1 MTFLKVEDLDEIR
14 NRFGEKVSCWPAER
28 RRSGADLSG
37 RLLLRVH
44 PKLLCLSR
52 LSGGL
57 WLRIMGHPWLFFSR
71 ICTSERTVVRDP
83 GGVLETTGTGSERP
97 LGR

>member
-14 NRFGEKVSCWPAER
+14 NRFGEKVKCWPAER
-28 RRSGADLSG
+28 RRSGADFSG
-37 RLLLRVH
+37 CLLLRFH

-57 WLRIMGHPWLFFSR
+57 WLRIVGHPWLFLPR

-83 GGVLETTGTGSERP
+83 GGVLETTRTGSERP